1 LYNKAEDR
9 SDIFG
14 FLLYWE
20 KFMQSQTLPTDA
32 TSILALTWSDY
43 KPFYQELE
51 GRPLSNETIE
61 EWLKDWS
68 RLAETADEHYWRLY
82 IATTVNTADQAV
94 EEAYNKYIEEI
105 QTSVKTAEQKL
116 KDKLLASGLSPK
128 SFETALR
135 MMRAEAEIFKDENLP
150 LQAEEQKLITE
161 YHKLTGSLSVMWEGE
176 ERTLAQMFPLLY
188 ESDRSIRQRAWE
200 SVQAQFLKERQNI
213 NALWEKF
220 LPLRLKIAEQAG
232 MPDYRA
238 YMWKQKFRFD
248 YSPADCKAFHAA
260 IEQFFVPAA
269 KRVYERRRERLG
281 IESLRPWDLSV
292 DPQGGA
298 PIKPYETMDE
308 FKAKLHAVFEQ
319 VNPAF
324 GNYFQIMM
332 DEDLLDLE
340 SRKNK
345 AQIGYSLGLHV
356 AHRPF
361 VFINHS
367 NTPWDVQTMLHEGGH
382 AFHEFERAHVHFYQ
396 RGEIYLPAEFGE
408 VASMSMELLASPYK
422 TKECGGF
429 YTDSE
434 QARTMIE
441 LLEGIVTFLPYMAL
455 VDAFQHWIYENP
467 SLSADASQCEENW
480 SALWDR
486 FMIGIDYSGLEDHK
500 KTYWHRQGHIFWAP
514 FYYVE
519 YGLAQI
525 GAVQVWANAR
535 RDQQKAVADYRKA
548 LSLGA
553 TVPLPELFAAAGAKF
568 AFDAETLQRAV
579 DLLEE
584 VIEDME
590 AKL

>member
-1 LYNKAEDR
+1 
-9 SDIFG
+9 
-14 FLLYWE
+14 
-20 KFMQSQTLPTDA
+20 MQPQTLPTDA
-32 TSILALTWSDY
+32 ASILALTWSDY
-43 KPFYQELE
+43 EPFYQQLE
-51 GRPLSNETIE
+51 ARPLRSETIE
-61 EWLKDWS
+61 EWLADWS
-68 RLAETADEHYWRLY
+68 NLAQTADEHYWRLY
-82 IATTVNTADQAV
+82 IATTVNTADPAV
-94 EEAYNKYIEEI
+94 EERFNRYIEEI
-105 QTSVKTAEQKL
+105 QPAVKAAEQKL

-135 MMRAEAEIFKDENLP
+135 MMRAEAEIFKEENLP
-150 LQAEEQKLITE
+150 LVADEQKLLTE
-161 YHKLTGSLSVMWEGE
+161 YNKLIGSLSVTWEGE
-176 ERTLAQMFPLLY
+176 ERTLTQMFPLLY
-188 ESDRSIRQRAWE
+188 EQDRSIRQRAWE
-200 SVQAQFLKERQNI
+200 LVQAQLLKERQNI
-213 NALWEKF
+213 NALWEQF

-238 YMWKQKFRFD
+238 YAWKQKFRFD
-248 YSPADCKAFHAA
+248 YSPEDCKSFHAA
-260 IEQFFVPAA
+260 IEQLFVPAA

-281 IESLRPWDLSV
+281 LESLRPWDLSV

-298 PIKPYETMDE
+298 PIKPYESMDE

-319 VNPAF
+319 VDPAF
-324 GNYFQIMM
+324 GRYFQIMM

-345 AQIGYSLGLHV
+345 APGGYSLGLHV

-361 VFINHS
+361 VFVNHT

-382 AFHEFERAHVHFYQ
+382 AFHEFERAHIHFYQ
-396 RGEIYLPAEFGE
+396 RGEYYLPAEFAE
-408 VASMSMELLASPYK
+408 VASMGMELLASPYK
-422 TKECGGF
+422 TKEQGGF
-429 YTDSE
+429 YTDHE

-441 LLEGIVTFLPYMAL
+441 LLEGIITFLPYMAL

-467 SLSADASQCEENW
+467 SLSAKAFQCEEKW
-480 SALWDR
+480 AELWDR
-486 FMIGIDYSGLEDHK
+486 FMVGIDYAGLEDAK
-500 KTYWHRQGHIFWAP
+500 KTYWHRQGHIFGSP

-535 RDQQKAVADYRKA
+535 RDQKKAVADYRNA

-568 AFDAETLQRAV
+568 AFDAETLQTAV

-584 VIEDME
+584 VIEEME
-590 AKL
+590 TKI